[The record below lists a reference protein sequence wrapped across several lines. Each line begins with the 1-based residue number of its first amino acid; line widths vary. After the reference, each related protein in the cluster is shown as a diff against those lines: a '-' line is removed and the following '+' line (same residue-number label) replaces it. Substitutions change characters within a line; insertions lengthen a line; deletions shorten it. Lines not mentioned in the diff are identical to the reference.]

1 MSVINKMLRDLDSR
15 QTTASGASA
24 AQHQGR
30 DLIRGTSVL
39 VSRERGSRRRSV
51 WIMPLIGGLILLSIL
66 AGVGLWWQTRN
77 MTPMPVAAVKPSP
90 AVQGTATPTPI
101 QTAMPVA
108 VDVTKSGPIQA
119 PVASTPP
126 APPTVQSQP
135 AATTLAVPSP
145 QAAPQPAPPPSASPA
160 VVKAAAPVPTP
171 TPNPAP
177 PPAPAKSATL
187 AALPSAPPA
196 LAAPLA
202 PAAPVLQRQS
212 AALDALAQAQG
223 LWNAGA
229 RDAAVEVLREAIT
242 LAQQQG
248 AGNNNPALIPLAREL
263 ARMLVADNHI
273 IQALEMLTRLE
284 PALSGQADLWA
295 VRGNAAQRLAK
306 HPEAVTAYLT
316 ALKLRPGEPRWML
329 GAAISQAIQGQLA
342 EAGDL
347 TEQVRAKGAL
357 SAELRTYL
365 RQLGVEIRDN

>member
-1 MSVINKMLRDLDSR
+1 M
-15 QTTASGASA
+15 
-24 AQHQGR
+24 
-30 DLIRGTSVL
+30 
-39 VSRERGSRRRSV
+39 
-51 WIMPLIGGLILLSIL
+51 
-66 AGVGLWWQTRN
+66 
-77 MTPMPVAAVKPSP
+77 
-90 AVQGTATPTPI
+90 
-101 QTAMPVA
+101 
-108 VDVTKSGPIQA
+108 
-119 PVASTPP
+119 
-126 APPTVQSQP
+126 
-135 AATTLAVPSP
+135 
-145 QAAPQPAPPPSASPA
+145 
-160 VVKAAAPVPTP
+160 
-171 TPNPAP
+171 
-177 PPAPAKSATL
+177 PAKSATV

-273 IQALEMLTRLE
+273 SQALEMLTRLE

-365 RQLGVEIRDN
+365 RQLGVVIRDN